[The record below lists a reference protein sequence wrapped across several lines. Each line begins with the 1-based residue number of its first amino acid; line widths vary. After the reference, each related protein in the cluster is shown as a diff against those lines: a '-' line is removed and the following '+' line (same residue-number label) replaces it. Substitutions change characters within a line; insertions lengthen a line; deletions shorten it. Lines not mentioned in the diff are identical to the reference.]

1 MNDIWHAWSN
11 CRLIH
16 PHSHPFNSPLAIIVD
31 GLPLQLSPEGGLW
44 PPSPWAAG
52 DVWPGQSWGIPEP
65 CHEPTL
71 DARSLCQDGCH
82 QGPPAPAAKGSQEF
96 LQFFS
101 SVFFIEYKNSDSC
114 KKQGIELLANTDT
127 VSLNMHMY
135 KDTYRLILTTPV
147 YLPELTF
154 YKPTHHLRSS
164 SDTSVLNLPSVHT
177 HSLGRRSFSYAAPSV
192 WKLSLARLDHQTH
205 SPLWNIFEISPLK
218 LSYWLCVCV
227 CVCTCL
233 QKFVLTVFCSLLC
246 DGLCAPIWRNST
258 WKSTL
263 LLFVMC
269 VPKYTHMLRVHLRW
283 NYLQNKGWLNG
294 VCRGVC
300 KSICL
305 TLSQNNPQFCDC

>member
-1 MNDIWHAWSN
+1 MSWKFPKLTIYLLILLLTAG
-11 CRLIH
+11 CPLIH
-16 PHSHPFNSPLAIIVD
+16 KYSTNSPCCATTASAWL
-31 GLPLQLSPEGGLW
+31 LL
-44 PPSPWAAG
+44 
-52 DVWPGQSWGIPEP
+52 
-65 CHEPTL
+65 T
-71 DARSLCQDGCH
+71 
-82 QGPPAPAAKGSQEF
+82 
-96 LQFFS
+96 
-101 SVFFIEYKNSDSC
+101 
-114 KKQGIELLANTDT
+114 ELLKVD
-127 VSLNMHMY
+127 
-135 KDTYRLILTTPV
+135 
-147 YLPELTF
+147 
-154 YKPTHHLRSS
+154 KPTCQLHSS
-164 SDTSVLNLPSVHT
+164 SDTPILYLPSVRT